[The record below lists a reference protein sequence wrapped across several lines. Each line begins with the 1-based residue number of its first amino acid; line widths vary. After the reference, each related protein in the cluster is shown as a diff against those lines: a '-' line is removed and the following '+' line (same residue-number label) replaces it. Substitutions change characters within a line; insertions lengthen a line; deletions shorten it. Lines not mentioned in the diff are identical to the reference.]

1 MKTISDGTYINKNPM
16 GYGGLRNMGTTVLLQ
31 VGNVGIVV
39 GTARQQ
45 TLDDGPFRIVGI
57 DWQEMRFL
65 ALKSAQHFKGWWT
78 GRAKTII
85 PCESPGIQS
94 ADLTV
99 FDFKHVN
106 TSYFPLGD
114 PEWK

>member
-1 MKTISDGTYINKNPM
+1 MEHVTIRVADMEKSIAFYTDVI
-16 GYGGLRNMGTTVLLQ
+16 GLKIQRDMRPRAP
-31 VGNVGIVV
+31 IVFLAE
-39 GTARQQ
+39 T
-45 TLDDGPFRIVGI
+45 PEI
-57 DWQEMRFL
+57 DAEICISVRVWRL
-65 ALKSAQHFKGWWT
+65 AVIALKSAQHFKGWWT

-99 FDFKHVN
+99 FDFKYVN